1 MAKKIT
7 RRDVLGYSAAALAG
21 GVTMWAGRAHAQ
33 TAGGPGPY
41 QPSVGPQSATQ
52 GNRPYWEKSYSGGP
66 VNVRPLSP
74 GLPGKHYKPVVVPT
88 GRALPF
94 KIVDGVKVFHLIA
107 EEVEHYFD
115 SGLRAKCWGY
125 SGLVNSTVIE
135 AVEGER
141 VRIYVTNRLP
151 APTSVHWH
159 GIYLPNGMDGVS
171 ALTQPSIRPG
181 ETFKYEWTLRQ
192 HGTFMYHSH
201 HDTMTQ
207 EGMGLI
213 GMFVI
218 HPRNPVP
225 EYHVDR
231 DFAIMLSEW
240 AIEAGTSRPNTI
252 ESSGFNILTMNGK
265 CFPSTDPLVCKTGDK
280 VRIRFGNL
288 SAMDHHP
295 IHLHGYYFRITG
307 TDGNDIPLSAQW
319 PETSVL
325 VGVGQTRNIEFIADA
340 PGDWAMHCHM
350 THHVMNQMGHD
361 FPNMVGVKPG
371 DLDQRIGSLLP
382 GYMTMGQ
389 TGMEMGRMTDV
400 MPVPRNS
407 IPMKGTVGPFGDYIG
422 MGGMFTLVKVRDQLR
437 SYEDPGW
444 YKHPPGTV
452 SPKASAHDLARDRID
467 VNERTA
473 SAIGRMPKS
482 PTTRLA
488 RVDAMHPSR
497 KAHIARWGRRPK

>member
-1 MAKKIT
+1 MLSLAT
-7 RRDVLGYSAAALAG
+7 AAAGSLAAWSS
-21 GVTMWAGRAHAQ
+21 GVQAKTSSPARPYRPM
-33 TAGGPGPY
+33 PGVQHHPE
-41 QPSVGPQSATQ
+41 
-52 GNRPYWEKSYSGGP
+52 GNRWYWADSYSGGP
-66 VNVRPLSP
+66 VNVKPLRP
-74 GLPGKHYKPVVVPT
+74 GLPGKDYHPVTVPT
-88 GRALPF
+88 GHTLPF

-107 EEVEHYFD
+107 EETEHYFD
-115 SGLRAKCWGY
+115 TGLRATCWGY
-125 SGLVNSTVIE
+125 NGHVNGTVIE

-141 VRIYVTNRLP
+141 IRIYVTNRLP

-171 ALTQPSIRPG
+171 ALTQPSIKPG

-218 HPRNPVP
+218 HPRRPAP

-231 DFAIMLSEW
+231 DFAIILSEW
-240 AIEAGTSRPNTI
+240 AIEAGTSRPNTLVM
-252 ESSGFNILTMNGK
+252 SDFNILTMNGK
-265 CFPSTDPLVCKTGDK
+265 CFPSTAPLVCKTGDK
-280 VRIRFGNL
+280 VRIRLGNL

-295 IHLHGYYFRITG
+295 IHLHGYYFRVTA
-307 TDGNDIPLSAQW
+307 TDGEDIPLTAQW

-340 PGDWAMHCHM
+340 PGDWSIHCHM

-361 FPNMVGVKPG
+361 FPNMVGLKPG
-371 DLDQRIGSLLP
+371 DLDERIRSLLP
-382 GYMTMGQ
+382 SYMTMGH

-407 IPMKGTVGPFGDYIG
+407 IPMKGTVGPFGEYIG
-422 MGGMFTLVKVRDQLR
+422 MGGMFTIVKVRDRLK
-437 SYEDPGW
+437 SYDADPGW

-452 SPKASAHDLARDRID
+452 ASKADTQELARDGID
-467 VNERTA
+467 VHASTSRAAASDIAPFDRQERH
-473 SAIGRMPKS
+473 GNR
-482 PTTRLA
+482 
-488 RVDAMHPSR
+488 
-497 KAHIARWGRRPK
+497 